1 MALVSFAADIKPL
14 FRPVDVAHMNV
25 HGIKLDDYKYMS
37 DPANNHANAE
47 AVQRTVAHRGRST
60 TFDASRGTLLDG
72 RAIGAVRKVAD
83 RRVSAVRLRPNRVL
97 DSRRRKSETAI

>member
-37 DPANNHANAE
+37 DPANNYANAE
-47 AVQRTVAHRGRST
+47 AVERTVAPEGGRPPSMPPGGPYWT
-60 TFDASRGTLLDG
+60 AEQLALFAKWRTDG
-72 RAIGAVRKVAD
+72 YQ
-83 RRVSAVRLRPNRVL
+83 P
-97 DSRRRKSETAI
+97 